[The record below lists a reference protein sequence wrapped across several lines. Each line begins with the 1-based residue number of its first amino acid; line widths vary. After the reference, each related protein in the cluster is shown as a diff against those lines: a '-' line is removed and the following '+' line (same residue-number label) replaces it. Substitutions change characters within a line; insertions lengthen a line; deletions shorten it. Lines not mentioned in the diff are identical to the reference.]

1 MLFNDQVFL
10 FIFLPVVF
18 FLLSFVRKFRQQ
30 NDWSLVL
37 FVGCSFFFYGFHNWY
52 HLPLLLGSICF
63 NYFLGILILKGSS
76 KSHQEICLAFGI
88 FINLGVL
95 GVYKYANFFLGS
107 VGITTFLDIALPLA
121 ISFFTFQQI
130 AYLVD
135 LKRGLLHQTSF
146 LHYSFFV
153 SFFPQLIAGPI
164 VRAQDILPQLRKK
177 ILLSTTN
184 EQFWAGVCLFSIGL
198 FKKTCLADGIKPL
211 AEAVF
216 SFSDHGIV
224 LSIMEA
230 WIGVLAFGL
239 QIYFDFSAYSDMAI
253 GLGLLFGL
261 QLPINFNSPYK
272 ATSII
277 EFWRRWH
284 ITLSEF
290 LRDYLYKPLGGNRSG
305 IMKAMLNVM
314 IVMSLGGLWHGAD
327 WTFVIWGVFHGFL
340 ISLNHLFRAWEK
352 LNFSN
357 FKILRFLCNRTLGWF
372 FTFIFISI
380 SWVFFRAENLTEAF
394 EIIASMLGLNGIDLP
409 RFFSFPNQFE
419 FLSFE
424 GAMPNKL
431 IDRELIPL
439 LAVLLGI
446 VRFFPNATQ
455 LVRLSPESE
464 VENKSL
470 PSWLIGV
477 CGLLLFFGIKTSFEN
492 ITHEFIYFRF

>member
-1 MLFNDQVFL
+1 MLFNEQGFL
-10 FIFLPVVF
+10 FIFLPFVL
-18 FLLSFVRKFRQQ
+18 FLLSILRKITKQ
-30 NDWSLVL
+30 NGWGLALV
-37 FVGCSFFFYGFHNWY
+37 VGCSFFFYGFHNWY
-52 HLPLLLGSICF
+52 YLPLLLGSICF
-63 NYFLGILILKGSS
+63 NFLLGILILKLASNG
-76 KSHQEICLAFGI
+76 KRKICLAFGV
-88 FINLGVL
+88 FVNLGAL

-107 VGITTFLDIALPLA
+107 FGLTPFLDVALPLA

-135 LKRGLLHQTSF
+135 LKRGLLPQPSF

-164 VRAQDILPQLRKK
+164 VRAQNILPQLRNKT
-177 ILLSTTN
+177 LGSVTN
-184 EQFWAGVCLFSIGL
+184 EQFWAGFCLFSMGL

-216 SFSDHGIV
+216 SFPNNALF
-224 LSIMEA
+224 LSISEA

-261 QLPINFNSPYK
+261 KLPINFNSPYK
-272 ATSII
+272 AVSVI

-314 IVMSLGGLWHGAD
+314 IVMSLGGLWHGAG
-327 WTFVIWGVFHGFL
+327 WTFIIWGVFHGVL
-340 ISLNHLFRAWEK
+340 ISLNHLFRAWEELSSPSLK
-352 LNFSN
+352 IPNF
-357 FKILRFLCNRTLGWF
+357 FFNRTLGWL
-372 FTFIFISI
+372 FTFILISI
-380 SWVFFRAENLTEAF
+380 SWVFFRSESLTDAF

-409 RFFSFPNQFE
+409 RFFNFTNQYMFFSCDGALPNQI
-419 FLSFE
+419 
-424 GAMPNKL
+424 

-439 LAVLLGI
+439 LAVLIII
-446 VRFFPNATQ
+446 VRFAPNTIQ
-455 LVRLSPESE
+455 LVGMFSESE
-464 VENKSL
+464 IKRKSV
-470 PSWLIGV
+470 PSWLIFM
-477 CGLLLFFGIKTSFEN
+477 CGFLLFFGLKTTFEE